1 MDKAIPAFINYI
13 KRSKGASANTEVSY
27 QRDLKKLADYLQQEK
42 KIDSWDKVTK
52 TDLNSYMLYLEKS
65 DYAASSVCR
74 SVASLRAFFRY
85 MAKRGMIV
93 SDPSDELKPPKVEK
107 KAPAILS
114 IDEVTRLLEAP
125 KTDTPK
131 GMRDKAMLELM
142 YATGMRVSELLAM
155 KTGDIHL
162 DLSYAICRDR
172 SKERVI
178 PFSSSCA
185 KALHLYLE
193 KARETFVHEKDESYL
208 FMNVQGKKMSRQGF
222 WKVLKNYAEEAGI
235 SSEITPHTLRHSFAT
250 HMLSNG
256 ADLKSLQEMMGHS
269 DISSTQF
276 YVNAG
281 LSYMKDV
288 YAKAHPRK

>member
-85 MAKRGMIV
+85 MAKRGMIA
-93 SDPSDELKPPKVEK
+93 SDPSDELKPPRVEK